1 MPIESLIAAPRK
13 LAPCIVLIG
22 MAGAGKSTVGGA
34 IARVLD
40 WAFLDSDSIIEAIYG
55 ARLQTIADAL
65 GKDAFIDAEC
75 EIIRSLRI
83 NRTVIATGGS
93 VVYRDAAMRH
103 LTALGPL
110 VYLDA
115 PFVVIEKR
123 VAAKPDRGLAIA
135 PGQSLADLFHERA
148 DLYNAWA
155 SFHCAVLHADSPGE
169 CAWRIIRD
177 LPLEVV
183 RG

>member
-1 MPIESLIAAPRK
+1 MPIDSLITAPRK

-22 MAGAGKSTVGGA
+22 MAGAGKSTVGEA
-34 IARVLD
+34 IARALD

-135 PGQSLADLFHERA
+135 PGESLADLFYERA

-155 SFHCAVLHADSPGE
+155 PFHCAVHADSPGE
-169 CAWRIIRD
+169 CARRIIRD
-177 LPLEVV
+177 LPPEVV